1 MLTLEEIK
9 RFISEDKT
17 SKKKR
22 EAKEGLRYYESE
34 HDILNYKV
42 YYINSDGNLE
52 EDKSK
57 TNMKIPHSFFS
68 EIVDQK
74 AQYMLSKRDGFIKS
88 KIPQLQEELDKYFD
102 DEFTD
107 EIEDLLT
114 YGSIEGASYLYN
126 YKNEED
132 SLAFNFTE
140 MLNLIE
146 VDKKEASDKQDHIIH
161 YYNDKIRTIGK
172 KKDKEIVKI
181 QVWDKDYT
189 YYYVMADNQI
199 KADSEYNLNPRPH
212 ILYNVKGKQYYD
224 TFGYIPFFKFSN
236 NKKEISDLK
245 PIKALIDDYDLMA
258 CGLSNNIQDLSEGYY
273 VVKGFDGDNL
283 DELSYNVKNKKI
295 VGVSEDGD
303 LDIKTVAIPYDARKQ
318 KMELDEKNIYRFGMA
333 FNSSQIGDGNI
344 TNIVIKSRYA
354 LLDLKCNKCE
364 NNLRALL
371 KKVVKVVLDEINE
384 RNETAYTIRDIYFDF
399 EREVMTNASDNAQI
413 KKTEAETKQIEIN
426 TILNVATQLPSE
438 EIIKM
443 VCEVLD
449 IDYAE
454 IESEIKQKLEDEKID
469 LNEASDKLINEETP
483 LAI

>member
-22 EAKEGLRYYESE
+22 QAKEGLRYYESE

-42 YYINSDGNLE
+42 YYINADGNLE

-74 AQYMLSKRDGFIKS
+74 TQYMLSKRDGFIKS
-88 KIPQLQEELDKYFD
+88 KIPELQEELDKYFD

-114 YGSIEGASYLYN
+114 YGSVEGASYLYN

-132 SLAFNFTE
+132 RLAFKFTE

-146 VDKKEASDKQDHIIH
+146 VDKKEASDNKNHIIH
-161 YYNDKIRTIGK
+161 YYADKIRSVGK
-172 KKDKEIVKI
+172 KKDKEIIKI
-181 QVWDKDYT
+181 QVWDEDYT
-189 YYYVMADNQI
+189 YYYVMADNQVT
-199 KADSEYNLNPRPH
+199 ADREYNLNPRPH

-236 NKKEISDLK
+236 NKNEISDLK

-364 NNLRALL
+364 NNLRTLL

-413 KKTEAETKQIEIN
+413 KKTEAETKQIEVN
-426 TILNVATQLPSE
+426 TLLNIATYLPNE
-438 EIIKM
+438 ELIKNLCDVM
-443 VCEVLD
+443 D
-449 IDYAE
+449 IDYSE
-454 IESEIKQKLEDEKID
+454 IEDEIKQKLEEDKID

>member
-1 MLTLEEIK
+1 
-9 RFISEDKT
+9 
-17 SKKKR
+17 
-22 EAKEGLRYYESE
+22 
-34 HDILNYKV
+34 
-42 YYINSDGNLE
+42 
-52 EDKSK
+52 
-57 TNMKIPHSFFS
+57 
-68 EIVDQK
+68 
-74 AQYMLSKRDGFIKS
+74 MLSKRDGFIKS
-88 KIPQLQEELDKYFD
+88 KIPELQEELDKYFD

-114 YGSIEGASYLYN
+114 YGSVEGASYLYN

-132 SLAFNFTE
+132 RLAFKFTE

-146 VDKKEASDKQDHIIH
+146 VDKKEASDNKNHIIH
-161 YYNDKIRTIGK
+161 YYADKIRSVGK
-172 KKDKEIVKI
+172 KKDKEIIKI
-181 QVWDKDYT
+181 QVWDEDYT
-189 YYYVMADNQI
+189 YYYVMADNQVT
-199 KADSEYNLNPRPH
+199 ADSEYKMNPRPH

-236 NKKEISDLK
+236 NKNEISDLK

-413 KKTEAETKQIEIN
+413 KKTEAETKQIEVN
-426 TILNVATQLPSE
+426 TLLNIATYLPNE
-438 EIIKM
+438 ELIKNLCDVM
-443 VCEVLD
+443 D
-449 IDYAE
+449 IDYSE
-454 IESEIKQKLEDEKID
+454 IEDEIKQKLEEDKID
-469 LNEASDKLINEETP
+469 LNEASDKLINEKTP